1 MKKATKRASF
11 TLIARFFVFSLFL
24 VFFSTSLNAQGEFLI
39 DPSSVVAN
47 EKGINF
53 IKHDSDIIQYISIA
67 PKENNIS
74 AQFVYTNN
82 QWFSINI
89 GSNSTLHQ
97 TEDISVFNADFKA
110 LSPDGNMGTYIG
122 VAESPSMDK
131 FIVSQNFNLQE
142 GQIKLSGAYLTRF
155 FDPYA
160 LKSTQKTVGAEY
172 SYDLFDEES
181 PLQEIQT
188 SFVYYDVDEKNR
200 GLVSDNS
207 IEEYLNNNRKISSE
221 MAAVLRLS
229 PKLKAIFA
237 MNYKKEETNFMG
249 SNRMELKYRENDYT
263 QMSLYSSSDMVNN
276 KVAGI
281 KYSHNFKDSIKAF
294 MSAERHYNSMDMNQ
308 NICQF
313 GLSYRFNTDQI
324 SSRLPQLFKKKDH
337 SHHFTLPGITPIERV
352 NVNDI
357 I

>member
-1 MKKATKRASF
+1 MKKATMTVSF
-11 TLIARFFVFSLFL
+11 SWITRFFAYPVLVLFFLTSQNARSDSLSDS
-24 VFFSTSLNAQGEFLI
+24 ST
-39 DPSSVVAN
+39 VVAN

-53 IKHDSDIIQYISIA
+53 IKHDSDITQNLSIA
-67 PKENNIS
+67 PRENNIS
-74 AQFVYTNN
+74 TQFVYTNN

-97 TEDISVFNADFKA
+97 VEDSSVFNVDFKA
-110 LSPDGNMGTYIG
+110 LYPGGTMGTYIG
-122 VAESPSMDK
+122 AAESPTMDK
-131 FIVSQNFNLQE
+131 FVVSQNLKLQE

-155 FDPYA
+155 LDPYVRSA
-160 LKSTQKTVGAEY
+160 QKTVGAEY
-172 SYDLFDEES
+172 SYDLFDEEF

-188 SFVYYDVDEKNR
+188 SFVYYDVEGKNT
-200 GLVSDNS
+200 GLISDNNF
-207 IEEYLNNNRKISSE
+207 EEYIQKNRKISTE

-237 MNYKKEETNFMG
+237 MNYNKEETTFMG
-249 SNRMELKYRENDYT
+249 SNRLELKYRENDYT
-263 QMSLYSSSDMVNN
+263 QMSLYSSNDMVNN

-281 KYSHNFKDSIKAF
+281 KYTHNFKDSMKAF
-294 MSAERHYNSMDMNQ
+294 LSAERHYNSMDMNQ

-324 SSRLPQLFKKKDH
+324 SSRLPQLFKEKNH
-337 SHHFTLPGITPIERV
+337 LFHLTLPEITPINRV

-357 I
+357 M